1 MRPQMRPKET
11 IRMKDATAG
20 HQIRSMK
27 PLFPGSQSGSSIR
40 SLPV

>member
-1 MRPQMRPKET
+1 MRPQMMPKEIIT
-11 IRMKDATAG
+11 MRDITAG
-20 HQIRSMK
+20 HQICSMK